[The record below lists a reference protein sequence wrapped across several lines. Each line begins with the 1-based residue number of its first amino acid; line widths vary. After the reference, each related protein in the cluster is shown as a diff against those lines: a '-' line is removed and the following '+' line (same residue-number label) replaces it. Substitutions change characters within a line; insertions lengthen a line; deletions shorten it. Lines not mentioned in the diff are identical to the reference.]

1 MQRTGDGGPGP
12 PPGPPPGRPW
22 KSVLQPGQSF
32 RLTTADRD
40 ASGRMAFA
48 CLGAVAMRPGVPC
61 PEWLSCASVGSA
73 GPGYSDHIIAVSA
86 R

>member
-1 MQRTGDGGPGP
+1 MQRTGDGDPGP
-12 PPGPPPGRPW
+12 PPGPPW

-32 RLTTADRD
+32 RLTTANRD
-40 ASGRMAFA
+40 ASGGMAFA
-48 CLGAVAMRPGVPC
+48 YLGTVAMRPGVPC